1 MRPALR
7 RLTCILAQNEV
18 ERERFIALGACPKR
32 CVSAGNLK
40 YLRTGNPERTQGDLR
55 ARLGLRAEDRTVV
68 FGSVHDD
75 EVPGIFQAC
84 DLLKD
89 GKVRLIVAPRHRS
102 GVAPVIRETM
112 ARGWRINR
120 RSEGV
125 QGDDWRVLVLDTMGE
140 LRNCYSFASVAV
152 VGGGFKKHGG
162 HNPVEPV
169 IQGAPVIFGPHLD
182 HFEFEAQAL
191 IAAVEESRVDN
202 SIQLG
207 QRLNKWLSDQARRSK
222 ILELQRSVLPDG
234 EAIAERYL
242 RELSPWLEE
251 RCA

>member
-1 MRPALR
+1 
-7 RLTCILAQNEV
+7 
-18 ERERFIALGACPKR
+18 
-32 CVSAGNLK
+32 LK
-40 YLRTGNPERTQGDLR
+40 YLRTGEPERSHGDLR
-55 ARLGLRAEDRTVV
+55 AKLGLRAEDPTVV

-89 GKVRLIVAPRHRS
+89 GKVRLIIAPRHRS
-102 GVAPVIRETM
+102 GVAPVIREAM
-112 ARGWRINR
+112 ARGWRINK

-140 LRNCYSFASVAV
+140 LRDCYSFACVAV

-162 HNPVEPV
+162 HNPLEPV
-169 IQGAPVIFGPHLD
+169 IQGAPVIFGPYLD

-191 IAAVEESRVDN
+191 IAAAEESRAHN

-207 QRLNKWLSDQARRSK
+207 QRLNECISDQARRSR